1 MKDFLATCT
10 KLLPSQRSS
19 TTSGRRGPPRQSDLQ
34 QEEKHHDGSEA
45 PPSTAQALQLS
56 EAELHARHDVQ
67 AVAAD
72 LLLATRGRHIPDKL
86 LQRPRRRHRLVS
98 HVQAAKGSGRG
109 VGFQVR
115 VAGRGQRRLDARPG
129 DHQRHGRGAGQDAR
143 ATLLGPSRM
152 FARMEWRPKKREA
165 ELAYVLYNDQ
175 DQPRRSH
182 KGGHTK
188 GALVLDE
195 SQGFWLIHSTPV
207 FPPARQAG
215 HYQFPSSGATYGQ
228 NFLCVTFPLER
239 FGAIGEQLQINQ
251 PHVYDCAVPQS
262 FAAILPA
269 LAAVCNKSGA
279 HVPAANRSVA
289 LTSKGGATFVSFAKG
304 AAFNDDLYTSW
315 VAPALQSDLLVQFW
329 IHSGGVLPS
338 DCSLGWKVL
347 DVTRISPAG
356 SPPFGSGKDHSKWAV
371 SPQPAAA
378 GGGWLCVADINRNRA
393 EEKRGGGALCRRHP
407 AVWKAYRAAALDC
420 QPCQLGGGKRQLHCG

>member
-1 MKDFLATCT
+1 MLMQLKKRLDLFAKVRDRQRRQAVVVRRVSQTYNKKKNIMTEAKHRQARLKRFNSRKQNFMHGMMF
-10 KLLPSQRSS
+10 KLLLLICCLPHGGA
-19 TTSGRRGPPRQSDLQ
+19 TSPISCYNDRGDATDWFHMYKLPKEADAASGFKYVLLDEGSAGWTPGPVTINDTAGALGRTLAQLYSD
-34 QEEKHHDGSEA
+34 H
-45 PPSTAQALQLS
+45 
-56 EAELHARHDVQ
+56 
-67 AVAAD
+67 
-72 LLLATRGRHIPDKL
+72 
-86 LQRPRRRHRLVS
+86 
-98 HVQAAKGSGRG
+98 
-109 VGFQVR
+109 
-115 VAGRGQRRLDARPG
+115 
-129 DHQRHGRGAGQDAR
+129 
-143 ATLLGPSRM
+143 
-152 FARMEWRPKKREA
+152 REA

>member
-143 ATLLGPSRM
+143 ATLLGPSRG
-152 FARMEWRPKKREA
+152 RIGVRP
-165 ELAYVLYNDQ
+165 LQ
-175 DQPRRSH
+175 RSGSA
-182 KGGHTK
+182 K
-188 GALVLDE
+188 AE
-195 SQGFWLIHSTPV
+195 SQRGTHESTPV